1 MCLYIDQKF
10 KLLQFCLYSF
20 SYSIFY
26 DIFAYFILVN
36 FFSPELFVKQ
46 TLRQYHLLN
55 KHYFPSSKKFC
66 NKIYQVNYYDIT
78 CHIITKHKYPYIY
91 FSEFI
96 PYVFQI
102 LALLLELQT
111 NQNIPET
118 YMALFPCLLSPVL
131 FERQA
136 NIHPLNR
143 LLQAFISH
151 GSHQIAA
158 QDKTSALLG
167 VFQKLIAS
175 KANDHEGFLLIQSII
190 EYFEP

>member
-1 MCLYIDQKF
+1 MICVLHNKTYIFPRIVCKTNPEATSSFEQALFPIFQGILQQDIPGKVF
-10 KLLQFCLYSF
+10 VIAHVTNCSCRRINIRVLL
-20 SYSIFY
+20 
-26 DIFAYFILVN
+26 
-36 FFSPELFVKQ
+36 
-46 TLRQYHLLN
+46 
-55 KHYFPSSKKFC
+55 
-66 NKIYQVNYYDIT
+66 
-78 CHIITKHKYPYIY
+78 

-102 LALLLELQT
+102 LALLLELRHTQD
-111 NQNIPET
+111 IPEP

-136 NIHPLNR
+136 NIHPLIR

-151 GSHQIAA
+151 GSRQIAA

-190 EYFEP
+190 EHFDP

>member
-1 MCLYIDQKF
+1 VNQYLH
-10 KLLQFCLYSF
+10 SF
-20 SYSIFY
+20 
-26 DIFAYFILVN
+26 
-36 FFSPELFVKQ
+36 
-46 TLRQYHLLN
+46 
-55 KHYFPSSKKFC
+55 
-66 NKIYQVNYYDIT
+66 
-78 CHIITKHKYPYIY
+78 

-102 LALLLELQT
+102 LALLLELRPTQD
-111 NQNIPET
+111 IPEP

-136 NIHPLNR
+136 NIHPLIR

-151 GSHQIAA
+151 GSHQIVT

-190 EYFEP
+190 EHFEP

>member
-1 MCLYIDQKF
+1 M
-10 KLLQFCLYSF
+10 LQIVCQLNIN
-20 SYSIFY
+20 IF
-26 DIFAYFILVN
+26 
-36 FFSPELFVKQ
+36 
-46 TLRQYHLLN
+46 
-55 KHYFPSSKKFC
+55 
-66 NKIYQVNYYDIT
+66 
-78 CHIITKHKYPYIY
+78 

-102 LALLLELQT
+102 LALLLELRPSQDV
-111 NQNIPET
+111 PEP

-136 NIHPLNR
+136 NIHPLIR

-151 GSHQIAA
+151 GSHQIVA

-190 EYFEP
+190 EHFEP